1 MRGMEED
8 RNTTK
13 NREYKNTVF
22 IDLFT
27 SWASPVELYNAI
39 SSSNVPEGTKVK
51 PLQIS
56 NALYTSLKCDLA
68 FMLKNELVVIIE
80 HQSTINEN
88 MPTRL
93 LLYIALLY
101 LNILDEEIRYARTLK
116 PIPTPR
122 FFVLYNGKETL
133 PEMSEL
139 RLSDA
144 FMLKDEEIPLQLELI
159 VPVININ
166 YGQNKEIMGK
176 SKTLNGYS
184 YLIDRIRKYEAIDKD
199 NKFDLAIKDCIEHGM
214 LDGYLTEQWKRV
226 KNMLQ
231 SEYNYDLDIAVQRA
245 EAKEAGILLGI
256 ERGMQRGIQRGIQ
269 RGMQKGRMEG
279 IIQGSYDTKIETAK
293 KLIAMNYLSIE
304 QIAQVTGLSME
315 EIAKL

>member
-1 MRGMEED
+1 MEED

-13 NREYKNTVF
+13 SREYKNTVF

-27 SWASPVELYNAI
+27 SWTSPIELYNAI
-39 SSSNVPEGTKVK
+39 SSSNMPEDTKVK

-56 NALYTSLKCDLA
+56 NALYTSLRCDLA
-68 FMLKNELVVIIE
+68 FMLENELVIIIE
-80 HQSTINEN
+80 HQSTINQN

-122 FFVLYNGKETL
+122 FFVLYNGKEKL
-133 PEMSEL
+133 PEKTEL
-139 RLSDA
+139 RLSQA
-144 FMLKDEEIPLQLELI
+144 FTLKDEKIPIQLELI

-176 SKTLNGYS
+176 CKTLHGYS
-184 YLIDRIRKYEAIDKD
+184 YLIYRIRKYEAIDREK
-199 NKFDLAIKDCIEHGM
+199 KFDLAIKDCIDHGI
-214 LDGYLTEQWKRV
+214 LNKYLVEQWKRV

-245 EAKEAGILLGI
+245 EAREAGILLGI
-256 ERGMQRGIQRGIQ
+256 ERGMQKGRIE
-269 RGMQKGRMEG
+269 GMQKGKMEG
-279 IIQGSYDTKIETAK
+279 ILNTASRMK
-293 KLIAMNYLSIE
+293 KANFDIPTIMEMTELS
-304 QIAQVTGLSME
+304 AE